1 MPSRI
6 GVIERAD
13 VDLVDDGVL
22 VPELV
27 LRYGQRSSL
36 PQFHFLHKMINAV
49 FRAHA
54 PPDAKDVRG

>member
-1 MPSRI
+1 M
-6 GVIERAD
+6 
-13 VDLVDDGVL
+13 DLIDDGVF
-22 VPELV
+22 VPERILK
-27 LRYGQRSSL
+27 YGQGSSL